1 MQFVKTL
8 RRRIPVV
15 LAAMLVLGA
24 SRPTRVSTHVVELQR
39 NRFAPADLRTRKG
52 DTVRFVNGLGG
63 PHNVQFEADS
73 IAAAARALIDAAMP
87 DKIRPLMSPMLIL
100 FEESYTLVVPDLAP
114 GRYPYFCS
122 PHYGNMRGAL
132 IVLR

>member
-1 MQFVKTL
+1 VKTPV
-8 RRRIPVV
+8 RRIPVILV
-15 LAAMLVLGA
+15 AMLALGA
-24 SRPTRVSTHVVELQR
+24 SWPARVSTHVVELQR
-39 NRFAPADLRTRKG
+39 NRFAPAELRARKG
-52 DTVRFVNGLGG
+52 DTVRFVNGMGG

-73 IAAAARALIDAAMP
+73 IAPAASALIDAAMP

-100 FEESYTLVVPDLAP
+100 LDETYTLVVPDMVP